1 MAPLPR
7 SRVTFEP
14 PFSRVGVDYT
24 GSLDIKAT
32 IRGAVT
38 QPAYVVI
45 FTCFVTRAIHIEI
58 VLSNEAEGFL
68 MALKRMVSVRGM
80 PRHIFSDNAPY
91 FKRAEKELKETLHK
105 NNIILNDFA
114 DQYRLEWH
122 YSTELHSEGGGVW
135 ERMVKA
141 YKTPLRKVLQEES
154 LTYVELLTI
163 SKDIEAIINDRPLI
177 GVSDDT
183 YDVITP
189 SMLCL
194 GRRIRTWVD
203 FFSETELDQTSD
215 IRLRWETRERLM
227 SLFKELWLKQYLAPT
242 SGKAQMAISPAQPE
256 SRGHCSGREREC
268 LETSLAVGQGER
280 AD

>member
-1 MAPLPR
+1 MRRKVSLWP
-7 SRVTFEP
+7 SRGWLA
-14 PFSRVGVDYT
+14 SGDAN
-24 GSLDIKAT
+24 GIS
-32 IRGAVT
+32 
-38 QPAYVVI
+38 
-45 FTCFVTRAIHIEI
+45 
-58 VLSNEAEGFL
+58 
-68 MALKRMVSVRGM
+68 
-80 PRHIFSDNAPY
+80 FSDNAQY

-122 YSTELHSEGGGVW
+122 YSTENHSEGGGVW

-163 SKDIEAIINDRPLI
+163 SKDIEAMINDRPLI

-183 YDVITP
+183 YEVITP

-194 GRRIRTWVD
+194 GRRIKTWVD

-215 IRLRWETRERLM
+215 IHTPLGNQRKAHGHVQRPLVKTIPSPASR
-227 SLFKELWLKQYLAPT
+227 
-242 SGKAQMAISPAQPE
+242 KAQMALPPA
-256 SRGHCSGREREC
+256 
-268 LETSLAVGQGER
+268 
-280 AD
+280 